1 MYGDYFNPYNYS
13 SNNQWQNPINRN
25 RQEIIKVNG
34 KNGAEAYQMMP
45 NSQALLLDETEK
57 IISVLKQKN
66 VSISPDMLAIYDYL
80 HKKQIEKREHAIR
93 YQELYKK

>member
-45 NSQALLLDETEK
+45 NSQALNL
-57 IISVLKQKN
+57 QKLYIR
-66 VSISPDMLAIYDYL
+66 SHYR
-80 HKKQIEKREHAIR
+80 KKNICRCYMMKLR
-93 YQELYKK
+93 K

>member
-45 NSQALLLDETEK
+45 IVSVFSTPET
-57 IISVLKQKN
+57 
-66 VSISPDMLAIYDYL
+66 
-80 HKKQIEKREHAIR
+80 
-93 YQELYKK
+93 